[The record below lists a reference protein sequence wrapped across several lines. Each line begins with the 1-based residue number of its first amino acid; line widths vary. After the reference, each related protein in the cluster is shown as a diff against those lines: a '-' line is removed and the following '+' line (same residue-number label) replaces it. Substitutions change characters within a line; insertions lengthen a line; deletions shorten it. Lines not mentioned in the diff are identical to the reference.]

1 MRLAPLL
8 VVALGMPLPARAE
21 EPGTTVLLWPG
32 GAPGSEGKTAPEK
45 SENSRVSSVHK
56 PSLAVYL
63 PPREKATG
71 AGVVVIPGGG
81 HRYLA
86 IDHEGYAVARWLS
99 EHGIAAFVLKYR
111 LAREEGS
118 TYTIEEH
125 ALRDTQH
132 ALRLVRSRAGE
143 WGIDPG
149 RLGVIGFSAGG
160 ELAALVSLRNDAG
173 AASGDDPIE
182 RQSSRPAFQALI
194 YPGNS
199 QAIVPTADSPP
210 AFLACGYKDRPDIS
224 EGLASVYLAFK
235 KVGVPAELHVYAGA
249 GHGFGLR
256 ETDHSPAAGWP
267 ARFQEWLADRG
278 FLGK

>member
-1 MRLAPLL
+1 MRLTHLL
-8 VVALGMPLPARAE
+8 VVALGIPLLARGE
-21 EPGTTVLLWPG
+21 EPGATVLLWPS
-32 GAPGSEGKTAPEK
+32 GAPGSEGKTQPEK
-45 SENSRVSSVHK
+45 NENGRVSSVHK
-56 PSLAVYL
+56 PSLTVYL
-63 PPREKATG
+63 PSREKASG
-71 AGVVVIPGGG
+71 AGVIVIPGGG

-125 ALRDTQH
+125 ALRDTQR
-132 ALRLVRSRAGE
+132 ALRLVRSRAAE
-143 WGIDPG
+143 WGIDPT

-160 ELAALVSLRNDAG
+160 ELAALVSLRNDGGAAG
-173 AASGDDPIE
+173 ADDEVE

-199 QAIVPTADSPP
+199 PGIVPTPDSPP

-256 ETDHSPAAGWP
+256 EADHSPAAGWP

-278 FLGK
+278 LLGK

>member
-1 MRLAPLL
+1 
-8 VVALGMPLPARAE
+8 MPILARAE
-21 EPGTTVLLWPG
+21 EPRTTVLLWPS

-45 SENSRVSSVHK
+45 SENGRVSSVHK
-56 PSLAVYL
+56 PSLSVYL
-63 PPREKATG
+63 PSREKATG
-71 AGVVVIPGGG
+71 AGVIVIPGGG

-118 TYTIEEH
+118 SYTIEEH
-125 ALRDTQH
+125 ALRDTQR
-132 ALRLVRSRAGE
+132 ALRLARSRAVE
-143 WGIDPG
+143 WGLDPA

-160 ELAALVSLRNDAG
+160 ELAALVSLRNDGG
-173 AASGDDPIE
+173 AAGTDDEVE

-199 QAIVPTADSPP
+199 QAILPTPDSPP
-210 AFLACGYKDRPDIS
+210 AFLACG
-224 EGLASVYLAFK
+224 FK

-256 ETDHSPAAGWP
+256 EADHSPAAGWP
-267 ARFQEWLADRG
+267 ARFEEWLADRG
-278 FLGK
+278 FLGKSESGRIPTGP